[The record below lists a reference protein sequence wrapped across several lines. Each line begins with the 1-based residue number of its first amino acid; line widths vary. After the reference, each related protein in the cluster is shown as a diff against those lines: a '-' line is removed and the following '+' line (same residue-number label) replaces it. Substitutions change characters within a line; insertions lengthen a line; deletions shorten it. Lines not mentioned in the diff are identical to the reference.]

1 MRFEN
6 IERIN
11 IPTYLV
17 ICISPLLHVDDKFE
31 PFYVSRTFIK
41 YTETT
46 QYIPDQILAQYRI
59 LSNWSRNGA
68 HLPPPLPHILWAES
82 FFCRDWRR
90 FTVPICLDCKAVRPN
105 AHFGQKVTFFRN
117 IFALF

>member
-17 ICISPLLHVDDKFE
+17 ICISPLLHVDNKFE
-31 PFYVSRTFIK
+31 PYYVSRTFIK

-59 LSNWSRNGA
+59 LSNWSRNES
-68 HLPPPLPHILWAES
+68 HLPHPLPHILGRIFFLPGLASVYGADLSRLQGCAPQCS
-82 FFCRDWRR
+82 FWS
-90 FTVPICLDCKAVRPN
+90 KS
-105 AHFGQKVTFFRN
+105 N
-117 IFALF
+117 IFS